1 MAVQRILQATTGSL
15 SWQPLD
21 GDGEPGDPGTVTVG
35 VVRSAGTEVIAAGT
49 ATDGTGSAPRT
60 IALTVAQS
68 ATLDV
73 LTATWKV
80 GSDTIAVTEHLIVG
94 GFLYS
99 LSQLRS
105 IEPSTGDASRDT
117 AETGRRVRDEVEDIF
132 ESATGVPWT
141 PRFRVVRELAPDGS
155 FLYSGTRFVRAVRWC
170 RLWSDWETY
179 TSLTAD
185 ECAAIPPSEDGWLRL
200 PYSVTGSMMITAGV
214 EVGYFEASPVGMQA
228 PSDVT
233 REAVVAARAGMNK
246 ARAGLPDRATSMS
259 MSDGTSVTL
268 ATPGV
273 GNWHTGIPSVD
284 EMLLRRDRRSVGT
297 WI

>member
-21 GDGEPGDPGTVTVG
+21 GDGEPGDPGVVTVG
-35 VVRSAGTEVIAAGT
+35 VTRSDGTEVIAAGT
-49 ATDGTGSAPRT
+49 ATTDTDAAPRT

-68 ATLDV
+68 AQLDV

-80 GSDTIAVTEHLIVG
+80 GSDTVAVTEHLTVG

-105 IEPSTGDASRDT
+105 IEPSTSDASRDT
-117 AETGRRVRDEVEDIF
+117 AESARRVRDEVEHVF
-132 ESATGVPWT
+132 ENATGVPWT
-141 PRFRVVRELAPDGS
+141 PRLRVVRELTPDGS
-155 FLYSGTRFVRAVRWC
+155 FLYSGTRFVRTVRWC

-179 TSLTAD
+179 TSLTSD
-185 ECAAIPPSEDGWLRL
+185 ECAAIPPSEAGWLRL

-233 REAVVAARAGMNK
+233 REALVAARAGLN
-246 ARAGLPDRATSMS
+246 RSRVGIPDRATSMQ
-259 MSDGTSVTL
+259 MQDGSSVTL

-284 EMLLRRDRRSVGT
+284 EMLRRRDRRSVGT